1 MPHSPH
7 DQAATD
13 NRQYAVAL
21 SRAFAGAVIF
31 SLPLL
36 MTMEMWW
43 LGFALHPQRLLVFS
57 LANLAL
63 LYGLSGVAGFEA
75 SRSRLDDLLDAFAAY
90 AVAAVTAIVVLALFG
105 VIEPHM
111 PLREI
116 AGKVAIQSVPA
127 SFGAMI
133 GAKLLGEGEEI
144 EREEK
149 RWRESYGGKL
159 FLALCGAMFLSFTV
173 APTEE
178 IRLIAFQTTPWAALL
193 IVLLSILALHAIVH
207 LVGFPGEKGRRGKT
221 QLTEVARH
229 TLPAYAVSV
238 LACLSVLWCLGSLDG
253 TSLGFA
259 AMSVAVLGL
268 PAAIGAGIARIV
280 I

>member
-1 MPHSPH
+1 MPPSPH
-7 DQAATD
+7 DQVASS

-21 SRAFAGAVIF
+21 SRAFAGAAIF

-43 LGFALHPQRLLVFS
+43 LGFALHPGRLLLFS
-57 LANLAL
+57 LANLAM
-63 LYGLSGVAGFEA
+63 LYGLSHVAGFEA
-75 SRSRLDDLLDAFAAY
+75 SHNRLDDLLDAFAAY
-90 AVAAVTAIVVLALFG
+90 GVAAVTAFIILALFG
-105 VIEPHM
+105 VVETDM
-111 PLREI
+111 PAREI
-116 AGKVAIQSVPA
+116 AGKVAIQAVPA

-144 EREEK
+144 EQEE
-149 RWRESYGGKL
+149 RHWRESYAGRL
-159 FLALCGAMFLSFTV
+159 FLALAGAMFLCFTV

-178 IRLIAFQTTPWAALL
+178 MRLIAFQMAPEGAFLL
-193 IVLLSILALHAIVH
+193 VLISLLALHAIVY
-207 LVGFPGEKGRRGKT
+207 LVGFPGQEGRMGKSH
-221 QLTEVARH
+221 LTEVARH

-238 LACLSVLWCLGSLDG
+238 LSCLFILWCLGSLEG
-253 TSLGFA
+253 ASPIFA

-268 PAAIGAGIARIV
+268 PAAIGAGIARVV